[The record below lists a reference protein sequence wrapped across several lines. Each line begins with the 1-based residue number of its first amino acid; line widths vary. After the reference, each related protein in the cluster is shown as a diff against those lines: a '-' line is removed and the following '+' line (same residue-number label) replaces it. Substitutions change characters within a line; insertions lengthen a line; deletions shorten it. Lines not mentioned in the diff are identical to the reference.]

1 MGEHCHLDLSSVL
14 VGVMQ
19 QCMMDGVYE
28 HCTLQ
33 TLEMSYGFNSLQS
46 IFESFLGGH
55 FSSRI

>member
-28 HCTLQ
+28 HCILLTF
-33 TLEMSYGFNSLQS
+33 EMNNSLILFKVS
-46 IFESFLGGH
+46 LNH
-55 FSSRI
+55 F